1 MSEIKPIKI
10 CHLSSV
16 HFALDTRIFYRM
28 CKHLSH
34 QYEVHLIAVHPSEEL
49 REKVYIHP
57 FKRYHN
63 RKLRILF
70 GWLIMF
76 FKAIKVNARV
86 YHLHDPE
93 LIPCGMLLRLM
104 GKKVILD
111 IHENIAEDIFDKP
124 WIRNQKF
131 IFRIFSFFEMI
142 ACRMFYIVL
151 AETSYEKRYR
161 SKAKNC
167 YTILNYCDL
176 DFFSRFNKTSYNHGL
191 NLYYI
196 GIILENRGILQ
207 IAEAIHQLKQEGY
220 QANFHCVGELYS
232 DLDRKIKQLPY
243 YGEIQDQLHFY
254 GRLPLEEGYE
264 ISKDMDIGMCIIWP
278 MKNSVE
284 SYPTKLFEYMSIGL
298 PIISSNFPLY
308 RKTVEGNF
316 SGICVDPLNPTEIK
330 NAILAIHTDVE
341 KSELMAKS
349 GKLAVKNQFNWES
362 QTRVLTRVYEDIL

>member
-1 MSEIKPIKI
+1 
-10 CHLSSV
+10 
-16 HFALDTRIFYRM
+16 M
-28 CKHLSH
+28 CKHLS
-34 QYEVHLIAVHPSEEL
+34 QRFEVHLIAVHPLEEI
-49 REKVYIHP
+49 REGIHIIP

-63 RKLRILF
+63 RKIRILF
-70 GWLIMF
+70 GWLIMLI
-76 FKAIKVNARV
+76 KALKVNARV

-93 LIPCGMLLRLM
+93 LIPCGIFLKLF

-124 WIRNQKF
+124 WIKRQKL

-142 ACRMFYIVL
+142 ACRMFYIIL
-151 AETSYEKRYR
+151 AETSYEKRYN
-161 SKAKNC
+161 SKARHC
-167 YTILNYCDL
+167 YTVLNYCDIN
-176 DFFSRFNKTSYNHGL
+176 FFDKLSKTNYQHGL
-191 NLYYI
+191 QLYYI

-207 IAEAIHQLKQEGY
+207 IAEAVYLLKKEGY
-220 QANFHCVGELYS
+220 KADFHCVGELYS

-243 YGEIQDQLHFY
+243 YEDIKEQLHFY
-254 GRLPLEEGYE
+254 GRLPLEEGYAMAH
-264 ISKDMDIGMCIIWP
+264 KMDIGLCIIWP
-278 MKNSVE
+278 MKNSIE

-308 RKTVEGNF
+308 QKTVEGNF
-316 SGICVDPLNPTEIK
+316 SGICVDPLNPSEIK
-330 NAILAIHTDVE
+330 NAIVAIHTDVK